1 MAAKTRIL
9 AMCGALDDDALT
21 AVLSKT
27 LQDRPEIAPDIVN
40 MACPDLTY
48 VPTVALTNRRCSG
61 TLKAMSGEFGA
72 IDCSELQAVFGVDVI
87 VNRKQV
93 RSFKEGATVS
103 FAVTLTAENE
113 PQAFDLEAASSPAP
127 AAGGAPDMA
136 AMMAAMG
143 AMGGGGGMN
152 PMAAM
157 MAAMGGGGGGSG
169 NDSAP
174 APAMNPMAAMMAAM
188 GGGGSGGNDSAPAM
202 NPMAAMM
209 AAMGG
214 GGGGA
219 SAAGS
224 PEGQMMLQMRAMQAM
239 GGISPIPGSS
249 EPCRFWAKAGWCKF
263 GDMCHFKHVG
273 PANPKGKPPDQEI
286 LGEYLGVIK
295 SYNPEKGFGFIAC
308 DPLRAEYDGDVFLS
322 QKHVGDFQVGGEV
335 KFTAY
340 LFGGKLQCKDLHDA
354 TGQVGPQQ
362 GASNKGGGKAASA
375 NDRELGTFV
384 GMIKSYNTDKGFG
397 FIDSPELKAQGYD
410 KDAFLSSDGYQGH
423 EVGAIVSFTAY
434 LRDSNLRA
442 RNLVSANAVDE
453 SGPPPPGPAPS
464 MLSTMGGSSALDAL
478 MNDGGPGGLE
488 DLGNP
493 TKKQRGP

>member
-1 MAAKTRIL
+1 M
-9 AMCGALDDDALT
+9 
-21 AVLSKT
+21 LSKI

-61 TLKAMSGEFGA
+61 TLKAVNGEFGA
-72 IDCSELQAVFGVDVI
+72 IDCAELQAVFGVDVI

-93 RSFKEGATVS
+93 RSFTEGASVS
-103 FAVTLTAENE
+103 FAVTLTADNE
-113 PQAFDLEAASSPAP
+113 PQAFDLDAAASPAP

-143 AMGGGGGMN
+143 GMSGGLN

-157 MAAMGGGGGGSG
+157 MAAMGGGGGASS

-174 APAMNPMAAMMAAM
+174 APALNPMAAMMAAM
-188 GGGGSGGNDSAPAM
+188 TGGGSSDSAAPAL

-209 AAMGG
+209 AAMT
-214 GGGGA
+214 GGGA
-219 SAAGS
+219 NGGT
-224 PEGQMMLQMRAMQAM
+224 PEGQMMIQMRAMQAM
-239 GGISPIPGSS
+239 GGISPMPGTS

-286 LGEYLGVIK
+286 LGEYMGVIK

-308 DPLRAEYDGDVFLS
+308 DTLKAEYDGDVFLS

-340 LFGGKLQCKDLHDA
+340 LFGGKLQCKDLSDA

-362 GASNKGGGKAASA
+362 GASNKGGSKGASA
-375 NDRELGTFV
+375 NDKELGLFV

-397 FIDSPELKAQGYD
+397 FIDSPELKSQGYD
-410 KDAFLSSDGYQGH
+410 KDAFLSSDCYKGH

-442 RNLVSANAVDE
+442 RNLVSADALDK
-453 SGPPPPGPAPS
+453 SSPPETPGPAS
-464 MLSTMGGSSALDAL
+464 VFSTMGGSSALDAL
-478 MNDGGPGGLE
+478 MNDDGPGDLE

-493 TKKQRGP
+493 TKKQKSA